1 MRRLMTIVGAVLGI
15 VSGTLVIAF
24 LGWSSLIA
32 PEWSDNLHQRMR
44 RWSESDD

>member
-1 MRRLMTIVGAVLGI
+1 MEIVGAVLGI

-24 LGWSSLIA
+24 LGWASLFA

-44 RWSESDD
+44 EWGESDD

>member
-1 MRRLMTIVGAVLGI
+1 MRRFMEIVGAVLGI

-32 PEWSDNLHQRMR
+32 PEWSDNLHQRMKE
-44 RWSESDD
+44 WGESDD